1 MLGVGAGATALVVAM
16 ERVFGGVGFS
26 PFSDPRLARFPLVG
40 VRILLFL

>member
-1 MLGVGAGATALVVAM
+1 MLGVGAAALAVAK

-26 PFSDPRLARFPLVG
+26 SFSDPRLARFPLLG